1 MRTDIE
7 KKSSTYRV
15 TSLQCSDC
23 SQALGTAVPSTG
35 NPVPNCLG
43 TGFPDGWDKGLQQSL
58 AYGDASTSPVRMRL
72 FLTRSEIPGENE
84 GAVKSPY
91 SS

>member
-1 MRTDIE
+1 MSHRSNAPIVPKPWE
-7 KKSSTYRV
+7 P
-15 TSLQCSDC
+15 Q
-23 SQALGTAVPSTG
+23 SQAPGIL
-35 NPVPNCLG
+35 
-43 TGFPDGWDKGLQQSL
+43 FPTVWEQDSQTVGDKGLQQSL

>member
-7 KKSSTYRV
+7 KESSTYRV
-15 TSLQCSDC
+15 TSQQCSDC

-35 NPVPNCLG
+35 NPVPNRLG
-43 TGFPDGWDKGLQQSL
+43 TEFPDGWGQGPAAESGIRGCVDFPCP
-58 AYGDASTSPVRMRL
+58 YASFPYEERNTGRKR
-72 FLTRSEIPGENE
+72 R
-84 GAVKSPY
+84 AVKSPY

>member
-7 KKSSTYRV
+7 KESSTYRV
-15 TSLQCSDC
+15 TSQQCSVPKPWEPQ
-23 SQALGTAVPSTG
+23 SQAPGIL
-35 NPVPNCLG
+35 
-43 TGFPDGWDKGLQQSL
+43 FPTVWEQDSQTVGDKGLQQSL